1 MAKFA
6 AKDSNKNITLS
17 PHGTGKVVVGT
28 GAADATVQS
37 DGNHNLVLQTGNA
50 TTGSISIT
58 DGADGDI
65 AISPNGT
72 GTVVVNTDLDVDN
85 INVNGNAIT
94 STNTDGNIDLT
105 PNGTGEVNISKV
117 DIDSGTIDGTD
128 ITVGSS
134 KTLNVSAGTLTTS
147 TAQKTAIVDGGKGNL
162 TKSDVG
168 LSNVTNDAQVPAS
181 GGSFTGNVSFSDN
194 NITNVGDISLDTI
207 SSDAGTSIGV
217 TLGTDSGD
225 DFNVGS
231 GKLVVEGDTG
241 RTGIGNS
248 APDNILHIK
257 AADPC
262 VWIEDT
268 ETSGPSAVVDLRFAE
283 GTGPDNWVGLGM
295 KALDLV
301 FYTGNSGNT
310 ATTPVGTGNVRMT
323 VKSTGKVGIGTDSPD
338 TLLEVNAGAAAC
350 ITTDRSNSGA
360 HIQFDSNGA
369 EKGSISESGGT
380 VSYNP
385 FTGSHYGWI
394 DGSCELGKVL
404 IMTGINQHAYND
416 ATQEIIYGIE
426 ECSTEN
432 DSKFLGTYLSVMNP
446 DNDRTIGDSDNSAN
460 PDLVMAVGNGK
471 MWVVDEGSN
480 ITQGDHLI
488 TSSTQGHARKDPQ
501 TATFSYVIGRA
512 GEPVNWSEVSETVGS
527 KKHKLISVLFDV
539 CIVKN

>member
-181 GGSFTGNVSFSDN
+181 GGTFTGNVSFGDN
-194 NITNVGDISLDTI
+194 NITNVGNIALDSI
-207 SSDAGTSIGV
+207 SSDSASSINV
-217 TLGTDSGD
+217 SLGSDSGD
-225 DFNVGS
+225 DFNTAPS
-231 GKLVVEGDTG
+231 G
-241 RTGIGNS
+241 
-248 APDNILHIK
+248 ILHIK
-257 AADPC
+257 TGDPC
-262 VWIEDT
+262 VWIEDE
-268 ETSGPSAVVDLRFAE
+268 ETSGPSAVADLRFAE
-283 GTGPDNWVGLGM
+283 GVGPDNWVGLGM
-295 KALDLV
+295 KALNLV

-310 ATTPVGTGNVRMT
+310 STGAGNARMT
-323 VKSTGKVGIGTDSPD
+323 LDSSGKLGIGTASPD

-360 HIQFDSNGA
+360 HIQFDSNGS

-404 IMTGINQHAYND
+404 IMTGVNQHAYND

-432 DSKFLGTYLSVMNP
+432 DSRFLGTYLSVMNP

-488 TSSTQGHARKDPQ
+488 TSTTQGHARKDPQ
-501 TATFSYVIGRA
+501 TATFSYVIGKA
-512 GEPVNWSEVSETVGS
+512 GEPVDWSEVSETIGS
-527 KKHKLISVLFDV
+527 KKHKLISVLFYAFT
-539 CIVKN
+539 IKN

>member
-231 GKLVVEGDTG
+231 GKLVVEG
-241 RTGIGNS
+241 
-248 APDNILHIK
+248 
-257 AADPC
+257 
-262 VWIEDT
+262 E
-268 ETSGPSAVVDLRFAE
+268 
-283 GTGPDNWVGLGM
+283 
-295 KALDLV
+295 
-301 FYTGNSGNT
+301 
-310 ATTPVGTGNVRMT
+310 
-323 VKSTGKVGIGTDSPD
+323 
-338 TLLEVNAGAAAC
+338 
-350 ITTDRSNSGA
+350 
-360 HIQFDSNGA
+360 
-369 EKGSISESGGT
+369 
-380 VSYNP
+380 
-385 FTGSHYGWI
+385 TGS
-394 DGSCELGKVL
+394 
-404 IMTGINQHAYND
+404 
-416 ATQEIIYGIE
+416 
-426 ECSTEN
+426 
-432 DSKFLGTYLSVMNP
+432 
-446 DNDRTIGDSDNSAN
+446 
-460 PDLVMAVGNGK
+460 
-471 MWVVDEGSN
+471 
-480 ITQGDHLI
+480 
-488 TSSTQGHARKDPQ
+488 
-501 TATFSYVIGRA
+501 
-512 GEPVNWSEVSETVGS
+512 
-527 KKHKLISVLFDV
+527 
-539 CIVKN
+539 